1 MKPILTAFFLI
12 FVYLQY
18 RLWIG
23 DGSIAALVQL
33 QDEIE
38 KQSAENA
45 HLQERNRLLAAE
57 VFALKNDADAI
68 EERARTDLGMIK
80 KGETFFMVLQPASNK
95 TSHNT
100 L

>member
-1 MKPILTAFFLI
+1 MKWLITALILI

-23 DGSIAALVQL
+23 DGSYAQLANLKSEIA
-33 QDEIE
+33 

-45 HLQERNRLLAAE
+45 RLYELNRVLAEE
-57 VFALKNDADAI
+57 VMALKQDEDAL
-68 EERARTDLGMIK
+68 EERARNDLGMIK
-80 KGETFFMVLQPASNK
+80 KGETFFMVLNK
-95 TSHNT
+95 SPGN